1 MPEAHQIK
9 YTESIARQIAN
20 SRRQVTILFT
30 DIEYSTLHWDV
41 LGDVDGRLMVDQHN
55 RLLFP
60 VIKKFQGK
68 IIKTIGDAIM
78 ASFKDPEYAVKAA
91 IGIQQIL
98 YQARGQEQGLCFNVR
113 IGIHTGTGIVEHK
126 DVFGDVVNVA
136 ARVQS
141 RCRGDEILLTGSTR
155 EALDSNEYEMHDEQ
169 GFIPKGKRE
178 EISVFRCEWR
188 NHWDLVNDI
197 EPSSFLSISARDKA
211 DFLIYAMTSLGLLYM
226 LYLKYLRYI
235 IADYESLAL
244 LSLNP
249 SLLLYKYPSVTATL
263 TAMTVLMGWW
273 LFNLRTVPHALFR
286 LLKGGFGFCI
296 AFLAVY
302 LTTVFVNVGLD
313 ASLEEKIF
321 ESKHLFVQVLEDAT
335 RVHLKPS
342 NESPVITSVDAGT
355 LLLLDDLTDQS
366 VVTWNKVLIARQAYG
381 WIQRLIPAKL
391 GVPEKQITATE
402 RFYFRYRDLV
412 SLLAGFA
419 GFMWGI
425 FSFRI
430 RPI

>member
-9 YTESIARQIAN
+9 YTESIARQIAY

-78 ASFKDPEYAVKAA
+78 ASFKAPEHAVKAA

-98 YQARGQEQGLCFNVR
+98 SQARSQEQGLCFNVR

-126 DVFGDVVNVA
+126 DIFGDVVNVA

-141 RCRGDEILLTGSTR
+141 RCRGDEILITGSTK
-155 EALDSNEYEMHDEQ
+155 EALDSKEYELHDEH

-178 EISVFRCEWR
+178 EITVFRCEWR

-211 DFLIYAMTSLGLLYM
+211 DVFIYAVTSLGLVYLI
-226 LYLKYLRYI
+226 YLKYLRYI
-235 IADYESLAL
+235 ISDYESLAL

-249 SLLLYKYPSVTATL
+249 SLLLYDYPFVTATL
-263 TAMTVLMGWW
+263 TAIIVLMGWW
-273 LFNLRTVPHALFR
+273 LFNINNVPHHLFR

-302 LTTVFVNVGLD
+302 LTTVFIDLGID
-313 ASLEEKIF
+313 APLEEKIF

-335 RVHLKPS
+335 SVHLNPS
-342 NESPVITSVDAGT
+342 NDTPVISTVDAGA

-366 VVTWNKVLIARQAYG
+366 VVTWNKVLIAHQAHG
-381 WIQRLIPAKL
+381 WVQRLIPAKL
-391 GVPEKQITATE
+391 GVPEKRITTTE

-412 SLLAGFA
+412 SLLAGCI
-419 GFMWGI
+419 GFIWGL

>member
-1 MPEAHQIK
+1 MPESHQIK
-9 YTESIARQIAN
+9 YPESIARQIAYT
-20 SRRQVTILFT
+20 RRQVTILFT

-60 VIKKFQGK
+60 VIKKYQGK

-78 ASFKDPEYAVKAA
+78 ASFKVPEYAVKAA

-98 YQARGQEQGLCFNVR
+98 YQARCQEQGLCFSVR

-141 RCRGDEILLTGSTR
+141 RCRGDEILITGSTK
-155 EALDSNEYEMHDEQ
+155 EVLNSGEYEVHEEP
-169 GFIPKGKRE
+169 GFVPKGKRDQ
-178 EISVFRCEWR
+178 ISVYRCEWR

-197 EPSSFLSISARDKA
+197 EPSAFLSISARDKV
-211 DFLIYAMTSLGLLYM
+211 DVFIYTITSLGLLYL

-249 SLLLYKYPSVTATL
+249 SLLLYKYPSVTAAL
-263 TAMTVLMGWW
+263 TALTALLGWW
-273 LFNLRTVPHALFR
+273 LFNLRTAPYALFR

-302 LTTVFVNVGLD
+302 LTTLFVDVGFD

-321 ESKHLFVQVLEDAT
+321 ASKHLFVHVLEDAT
-335 RVHLKPS
+335 RVHVEPS
-342 NESPVITSVDAGT
+342 DDSPVIASVDAGT
-355 LLLLDDLTDQS
+355 LLLLDDLTEQNLI
-366 VVTWNKVLIARQAYG
+366 TWNKVLIARQAYG
-381 WIQRLIPAKL
+381 WVQRLLPAKL
-391 GVPEKQITATE
+391 GVPEKQSTTTE

-412 SLLAGFA
+412 SLLAGA
-419 GFMWGI
+419 VGFLWGI
-425 FSFRI
+425 FSFRVRLI
-430 RPI
+430 